1 MDFKNSYTP
10 YIRVKDDVKIVM
22 LDVILA
28 LLPGMLIAL
37 LVYGLT
43 AFVLIATC
51 VISAVLAEIIF
62 SKIFFNKIHLFLQ
75 IA

>member
-1 MDFKNSYTP
+1 MELKNSYTP

-62 SKIFFNKIHLFLQ
+62 SKIFFHK
-75 IA
+75 

>member
-43 AFVLIATC
+43 AFILIATC
-51 VISAVLAEIIF
+51 VISAVLTEIIF
-62 SKIFFNKIHLFLQ
+62 SKIFIHVFD
-75 IA
+75 